1 MSFRRIRILVLLG
14 LLAMV
19 ALVHFG
25 EQFLVRSWRAPLQVA
40 IVPINGDGS
49 EAVAEHI
56 RQLNE
61 EKFAEINT
69 FLEKQAGRYGLK
81 LSNPLDMRLAPEAHE
96 LPPAPPYGGNGL
108 QVAWWSLKLRIW
120 AWRQEKN
127 GFLPHPAKVRIFLIY
142 HEADTDKALDHSLGL
157 QKGLVG
163 VVHVFASE
171 AQRPQNNVVIAHELL
186 HTLGATDKYDPAT
199 NLPIHPVGYAEP
211 GKQPLHP
218 QYEAE
223 IMAGR
228 IAKTA
233 EYAEMPK
240 NLDKCVIGPDTA
252 HEINFSGAFTS
263 QFLH

>member
-14 LLAMV
+14 LLAGV

-25 EQFLVRSWRAPLQVA
+25 EQYLVRSWRAPLEVA
-40 IVPINGDGS
+40 IIPINGDDS
-49 EAVAEHI
+49 EEVSAYL
-56 RQLNE
+56 RKLNVE
-61 EKFAEINT
+61 SFEEINA
-69 FLEKQAGRYGLK
+69 FLEKQASRYGVRL
-81 LSNPLDMRLAPEAHE
+81 PRALDMRLAPEAHE
-96 LPPAPPYGGNGL
+96 LPPRPPVGRNVL

-142 HEADTDKALDHSLGL
+142 HEAEMGKVLDHSLGL

-171 AQRPQNNVVIAHELL
+171 GQRAQNNVVIAHELL
-186 HTLGATDKYDPAT
+186 HTLGATDKYDPQT
-199 NLPIHPVGYAEP
+199 NLPIHPAGYADP

-228 IAKTA
+228 IPRTA
-233 EYAEMPK
+233 DYAEMPR
-240 NLDKCVIGPDTA
+240 NLDKCVIGADTA
-252 HEINFSGAFTS
+252 HEINFGGAFAG
-263 QFLH
+263 QY

>member
-1 MSFRRIRILVLLG
+1 MAFRRIRILVLFG

-49 EAVAEHI
+49 EAVADYI
-56 RQLNE
+56 RQLNVDA
-61 EKFAEINT
+61 FSEINT
-69 FLEKQAGRYGLK
+69 FLEKQADRYGLK
-81 LSNPLDMRLAPEAHE
+81 LSQALDMSLAPEAHE
-96 LPPAPPYGGNGL
+96 FPPRPPYGGNRL

-120 AWRQEKN
+120 AWRQEQT

-142 HEADTDKALDHSLGL
+142 HEAEMDKVLDHSLGL

-163 VVHVFASE
+163 VVHVFASD
-171 AQRPQNNVVIAHELL
+171 AQRQQNNVVIAHELL

-199 NLPIHPVGYAEP
+199 NLPVYPTGYAEP

-228 IAKTA
+228 IARTA

-240 NLDKCVIGPDTA
+240 SLAQCVIGPDTA
-252 HEINFSGAFTS
+252 HEINFGGAFIS
-263 QFLH
+263 QFRR